1 MASHPEWRSN
11 TKYIVA
17 VILLIFGIY
26 LIYLSRSVLPSLI
39 IAALIA
45 FLLRPIIKFF
55 RLKLHLPKPVAIFLA
70 YLLGILLLLL
80 SPLVLV
86 PPIVDTANYLIALDY
101 QELVTGAMLAIENW
115 LLGLRANGISF
126 LGFELQMQGLVDPLL
141 EALRTG
147 SSDLSP
153 QLPSAA
159 TIVRSI
165 ASVFN
170 VSFGV
175 VGSVSSGLLSAFYL
189 ILACVYLSSG
199 GDKLPEKLLNITPA
213 AYRPEI
219 DELTK
224 RIQGVWDA
232 FFRGQVSLMLII
244 GITVWIGGTIL
255 GMPGAAA
262 LGMVAGL
269 LEIIPN
275 LGPFLAIIPAI
286 IVALLQGST
295 YLPVSHLTFALI
307 VVGFYILV
315 QMFEN
320 NFIVP
325 KVLGDAVN
333 LHPLLVMTGVLVGAS
348 VAGILGALLAA
359 PVLATMRE
367 VVSYSLH
374 KMMGQ
379 APFPEPPPM
388 PVKPLFPDLGQ
399 LKEKVSGWFMR
410 LRQLFHK
417 KT

>member
-1 MASHPEWRSN
+1 MTSHPEWRSN
-11 TKYIVA
+11 TKYTVA

-70 YLLGILLLLL
+70 YLLAILVLLL

-101 QELVTGAMLAIENW
+101 QELVTGAMGSIEEW
-115 LLGLRANGISF
+115 LLGLRTNGLSI
-126 LGFELQMQGLVDPLL
+126 LGFDLQLGGLVDPVL
-141 EALRTG
+141 EALRSGET
-147 SSDLSP
+147 DLSP

-189 ILACVYLSSG
+189 ILACIYLSAG
-199 GDKLPEKLLNITPA
+199 GDKLPGQLVNLTPS
-213 AYRPEI
+213 AYRAEI
-219 DELTK
+219 QDLIK
-224 RIQGVWDA
+224 RLQNIWDA
-232 FFRGQVSLMLII
+232 FFRGQISLMLII
-244 GITVWIGGTIL
+244 GIIVWIGGTIL
-255 GMPGAAA
+255 GLPGAAA

-307 VVGFYILV
+307 VVGFYVLV

-333 LHPLLVMTGVLVGAS
+333 LHPLLVITGVLVGAS

-359 PVLATMRE
+359 PVLATTRE
-367 VVSYSLH
+367 IISYSLH

-379 APFPEPPPM
+379 NPFPEPPPV
-388 PVKPLFPDLGQ
+388 PVKSLLPDLGQ
-399 LKEKVSGWFMR
+399 FKEKVSGWFMR
-410 LRQLFHK
+410 LRSLFRK